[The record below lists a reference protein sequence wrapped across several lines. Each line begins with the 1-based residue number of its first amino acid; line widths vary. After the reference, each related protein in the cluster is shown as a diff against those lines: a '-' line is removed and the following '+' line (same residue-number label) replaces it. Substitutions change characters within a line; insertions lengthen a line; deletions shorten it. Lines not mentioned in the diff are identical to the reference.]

1 MKVGR
6 QWIVGGGLLTLVM
19 FGCADAGT
27 TPNTDV
33 TNTPLLPPLVVQ
45 VSHTPSLTYTP
56 SQTPRPTATPTIT
69 PDLSTEAVV
78 EPTTQIP
85 FPDVPPTPV
94 VQAVEGESAPE
105 AEEDERIDAVVRAE
119 AGGLRLR
126 RLPQDNSTILLNL
139 PANTNL
145 KILGRSQDNNW
156 VLVEIP
162 EGFQGWVWASLI
174 DLQIDLNTVAAIV
187 NPEPA
192 PYFEVSPPPDAQNPG
207 AGSVFVSGGARTI
220 YLNGQALG
228 NRRNVFTKVG
238 DSISASPYFLQQFV
252 WSYNLGD
259 FGYLLPAYQFFAI
272 ENLGDSNSFGHSSMA
287 AVNSWTSFHVLDPAN
302 APANR
307 CQPGETPL
315 ACEYRVVKPAVALIM
330 IGTNDSPAYSPEVY
344 GANLRQVVE
353 ISIAN
358 GVIPVLSTLPAHSV
372 AGDDKIAAYNAVIK
386 GMATTYDV
394 PLWDYAAAMANLPNR
409 GIGPDGVHPSVPP
422 VPAEV
427 AYFKGDALNYGYTVR
442 NLTAL
447 QMLDMLWKQVMY

>member
-1 MKVGR
+1 MKALGR
-6 QWIVGGGLLTLVM
+6 WIVGIGVLSMAIGGCTEDT
-19 FGCADAGT
+19 A
-27 TPNTDV
+27 TPV
-33 TNTPLLPPLVVQ
+33 VSLTNTPLLPPLVVQ
-45 VSHTPSLTYTP
+45 VSHTPSMTYTP
-56 SQTPRPTATPTIT
+56 SQTPRPSATPTLTTT
-69 PDLSTEAVV
+69 P
-78 EPTTQIP
+78 P
-85 FPDVPPTPV
+85 PDPDTPPTETLFPAIPPTV
-94 VQAVEGESAPE
+94 VADADSGEPDDDRVDAQVK
-105 AEEDERIDAVVRAE
+105 AER
-119 AGGLRLR
+119 GGLRLR
-126 RLPQDNSTILLNL
+126 RLPQEGSTVLLNL
-139 PANTNL
+139 PADTNL
-145 KILGRSQDNNW
+145 KILGRSSDSRW

-162 EGFQGWVWASLI
+162 EGFIGWVWT
-174 DLQIDLNTVAAIV
+174 DFVNLQIDLSTVAAIT

-220 YLNGQALG
+220 YVNGQARG

-238 DSISASPYFLQQFV
+238 DSISASPHFLKQFV

-259 FGYLLPAYQFFAI
+259 FGYLLPAYQFFAA

-302 APANR
+302 APADR

-315 ACEYRVVKPAVALIM
+315 ACEYRVIKPAVALIM

-344 GANLRQVVE
+344 GTNLRQIVE

-358 GVIPVLSTLPAHSV
+358 GVIPVLSTLPSHAV
-372 AGDDKIAAYNAVIK
+372 AGDDKIAQYNTVIR
-386 GMATTYDV
+386 GMAQTYDV

-409 GIGPDGVHPSVPP
+409 GIGSDGVHPSVPP
-422 VPAEV
+422 VEAEV